1 MPDSTEIKGDQKNT
15 IVEHEKVHGLSVVD
29 DEVHGL
35 SALWL
40 VILVIL
46 AVVIGLVWVLVT

>member
-1 MPDSTEIKGDQKNT
+1 MTQSTEIRGDQKNT

-40 VILVIL
+40 VILVGM
-46 AVVIGLVWVLVT
+46 VGLVWVLVT

>member
-1 MPDSTEIKGDQKNT
+1 MPESTEIKGDQKDI

-29 DEVHGL
+29 DEGHGL

>member
-1 MPDSTEIKGDQKNT
+1 MPESTEIKGDQKDI

-29 DEVHGL
+29 DEGHGL

-46 AVVIGLVWVLVT
+46 AGVIGLVWVLVT

>member
-1 MPDSTEIKGDQKNT
+1 MPDSVEIKGDQKNT
-15 IVEHEKVHGLSVVD
+15 IVEHENVHGLSVVD

-46 AVVIGLVWVLVT
+46 AGVIGLVWVLVI

>member
-1 MPDSTEIKGDQKNT
+1 MPDFTEIKGDQKNT

-46 AVVIGLVWVLVT
+46 ALVIGLVWVLLT

>member
-1 MPDSTEIKGDQKNT
+1 MSESTEIKGDQKNT
-15 IVEHEKVHGLSVVD
+15 IVEHEKI
-29 DEVHGL
+29 HGL

>member
-1 MPDSTEIKGDQKNT
+1 MPESTEIKGDQKDI
-15 IVEHEKVHGLSVVD
+15 IVEDEKVHGLSVVD
-29 DEVHGL
+29 DELHGL

>member
-1 MPDSTEIKGDQKNT
+1 MPDSVEIKGDQKNT
-15 IVEHEKVHGLSVVD
+15 IVEHENVHGLSVVD

-46 AVVIGLVWVLVT
+46 AGVIGLVWVLVT